1 MSSTDTK
8 WKKKIKGINNKEGL
22 ENKAENGKTTRDE
35 KDEAQTKMLD
45 ELKNRLRNIQNKR
58 KGFTKLP
65 HLTDIKDESDHK
77 EEFKEGQTNEGE
89 DDDESTNEGEDD
101 DESTNEGEDDDES
114 TVEKEGIANNNN
126 NKYPH
131 GVILFASYITFLITY
146 LQLYHLNFKESIKSN
161 FPKSYPPPVSDNGV
175 TADNTTEDE
184 LPHEWG
190 AISANILDSLSKT
203 IGSYVWSDDYIK
215 IEHNLFLKNMNR
227 IARFGMKYLFI
238 PSQVV
243 VAITQ
248 NLIPNL
254 ALVPGINK
262 ITFPLIFILLFLAF
276 YGATFTNKID
286 GVSEIRNYAD
296 NKKWEGWDVFVKYYA
311 MIPVSYFVMV
321 AIIIIIAYGLD
332 LSKEA
337 SEGTFFKDG
346 LFAAIAKSLVAIFS
360 ISMSVVLSGFSAI
373 PLGLFAFLWIVFPEG
388 GGKPPGEDNGEDN
401 DIFKK
406 FFDLFGLTKWSNAIR
421 DNYLIPEWD
430 VCEESQPTKWAR
442 YIIRKLWNNKIL
454 ISFFLVLDSCIKI
467 YIGKGN
473 YNIGKELYN
482 ENLENPA
489 FSILVIV
496 VPFILIFLFN
506 LDLFG
511 WDKFKITR
519 EYNSYYH
526 LLYFII
532 ALVYGIVTTW
542 YVKSV

>member
-45 ELKNRLRNIQNKR
+45 ELKNRLINIQNKR

-77 EEFKEGQTNEGE
+77 EEFKEGQTDEKE
-89 DDDESTNEGEDD
+89 DV
-101 DESTNEGEDDDES
+101 DES
-114 TVEKEGIANNNN
+114 TVENEGPV

-131 GVILFASYITFLITY
+131 GLILGVSYITFLFIY
-146 LQLYHLNFKESIKSN
+146 LQLYHLTFKESIKSN
-161 FPKSYPPPVSDNGV
+161 FPESYPTPESDNSV
-175 TADNTTEDE
+175 TTEDE
-184 LPHEWG
+184 LPRNWG

-215 IEHNLFLKNMNR
+215 IEHNEFLKNMNR

-238 PSQVV
+238 PTQVV

-254 ALVPGINK
+254 ALIPGINK
-262 ITFPLIFILLFLAF
+262 YTFPIIFTLLFLAF

-286 GVSEIRNYAD
+286 GVSEIRNKAD

-332 LSKEA
+332 FSKE
-337 SEGTFFKDG
+337 SHEGTFFKDG

-373 PLGLFAFLWIVFPEG
+373 PLGLFALLWIFFPEG
-388 GGKPPGEDNGEDN
+388 GGKPPGAYSNFLATILVDGPG
-401 DIFKK
+401 F
-406 FFDLFGLTKWSNAIR
+406 TKWSNAIR

-430 VCEESQPTKWAR
+430 VCEESQLTKWAR

-454 ISFFLVLDSCIKI
+454 ISFIFVLYLSAILQG
-467 YIGKGN
+467 GKGN
-473 YNIGKELYN
+473 YMIGQEYYIEKFAWWRVILIPFFIFFFMNLDIFGRIYYGSAPNHLNNYATTREKGLYRYV
-482 ENLENPA
+482 
-489 FSILVIV
+489 FG
-496 VPFILIFLFN
+496 PFIDIYYY
-506 LDLFG
+506 
-511 WDKFKITR
+511 FKKDSNPDPEASPDPIA
-519 EYNSYYH
+519 NS
-526 LLYFII
+526 
-532 ALVYGIVTTW
+532 VTNN
-542 YVKSV
+542 SVSTVI

>member
-1 MSSTDTK
+1 MSSADTK

-77 EEFKEGQTNEGE
+77 EEFKEGVEEGGDVGSAE
-89 DDDESTNEGEDD
+89 Y
-101 DESTNEGEDDDES
+101 
-114 TVEKEGIANNNN
+114 KEGMA

-131 GVILFASYITFLITY
+131 GVILGVSYITFLFIY

-161 FPKSYPPPVSDNGV
+161 FPESYRTSESAPTVAVAANPLPAVLANPLPAVPANPLS
-175 TADNTTEDE
+175 AAAASEEDVPAPEE
-184 LPHEWG
+184 LAREWG
-190 AISANILDSLSKT
+190 AISENILDSLTKT
-203 IGSYVWSDDYIK
+203 IGSYVWSKEYIK
-215 IEHNLFLKNMNR
+215 IEHNDFLKNMNL

-262 ITFPLIFILLFLAF
+262 ITFPLIFTLLFLAF

-286 GVSEIRNYAD
+286 GVSEIRNKAD

-332 LSKEA
+332 ISKEFHD
-337 SEGTFFKDG
+337 GTFFKDG
-346 LFAAIAKSLVAIFS
+346 VFAAIAKSLVAIFS

-388 GGKPPGEDNGEDN
+388 GGKPHGAYEGMSR
-401 DIFKK
+401 
-406 FFDLFGLTKWSNAIR
+406 FFDYFCLTKWSNAIR

-430 VCEESQPTKWAR
+430 VCEESKLTKWAR

-454 ISFFLVLDSCIKI
+454 ISFFVVLDAVIKLNV
-467 YIGKGN
+467 GNGDFNKGRQRMN
-473 YNIGKELYN
+473 
-482 ENLENPA
+482 
-489 FSILVIV
+489 
-496 VPFILIFLFN
+496 
-506 LDLFG
+506 G
-511 WDKFKITR
+511 WWW
-519 EYNSYYH
+519 S
-526 LLYFII
+526 
-532 ALVYGIVTTW
+532 W
-542 YVKSV
+542 YVLVPLLLLLMMWQPAIRTKAMFGYLTGIPTFLKTKFTQQ